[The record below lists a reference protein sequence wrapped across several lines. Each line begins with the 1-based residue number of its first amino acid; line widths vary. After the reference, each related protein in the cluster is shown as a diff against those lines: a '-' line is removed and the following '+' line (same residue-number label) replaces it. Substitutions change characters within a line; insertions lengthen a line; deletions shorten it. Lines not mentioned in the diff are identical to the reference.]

1 MSFPFHEKCVLE
13 QSDGAYLVTVPWHGG
28 QENHPIFQ
36 DFPTEHSGG
45 WQWEDILAHAR
56 GFRLTQKSSLTP
68 IVRII
73 DDWNRNLALSLLL
86 EARVGKG
93 RLLLVSACLEGDPK
107 ERPAAYFLKQAILR
121 YVSSESFAPTGE
133 LSREEI
139 EENLFPIGRMEEIVE
154 DWDTDEDTTV
164 SRKEALFD
172 PNPNTSVRLERAEFP
187 VTVHF
192 SAKEKEGQQD
202 CCTCRSKET
211 GPTRVS

>member
-1 MSFPFHEKCVLE
+1 MGPTWSRCLGMV
-13 QSDGAYLVTVPWHGG
+13 V
-28 QENHPIFQ
+28 QENHPIFRN
-36 DFPTEHSGG
+36 FPTEHSGG
-45 WQWEDILAHAR
+45 WQWEDILTHAR

-73 DDWNRNLALSLLL
+73 DDWNRNLSLSLLL

-93 RLLLVSACLEGDPK
+93 RLLLVSACLEGDPE
-107 ERPAAYFLKQAILR
+107 ERPAAYFLKQAILS

-139 EENLFPIGRMEEIVE
+139 EENLFSIGRMEEIVE
-154 DWDTDEDTTV
+154 DWDTNEDTTV

-187 VTVHF
+187 VTVSF
-192 SAKEKEGQQD
+192 STKEKERRQD
-202 CCTCRSKET
+202 CCTCQSKET